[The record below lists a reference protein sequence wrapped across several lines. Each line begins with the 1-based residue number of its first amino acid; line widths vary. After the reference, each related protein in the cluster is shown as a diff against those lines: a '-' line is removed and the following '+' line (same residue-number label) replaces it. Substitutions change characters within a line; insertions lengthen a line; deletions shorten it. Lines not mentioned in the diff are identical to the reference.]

1 MKFVFHAF
9 AKRINSTKIP
19 GNGHEVE
26 GNIFEPCEILAPVLI
41 ISPNNYNITYNY
53 VQIPEFERYYFIK
66 SWEFSGGRYYAKCMV
81 DVLASHK
88 TQIGET
94 TQYVLRS
101 ASEFNEYVIDTKY
114 PQLANPERAY
124 IALQTPFKT
133 FTKGNIV
140 VGIIGGEAGG
150 SGVTYY
156 VMTQSKFA
164 EFRKKVMSALPA
176 IPEGE
181 TLEISDT
188 LGKMLYNPYQYVV
201 SAMWFPYDDIPT
213 GASNTIYCGFFNT
226 EISAPILDNT
236 PTTYLIHIKSIPDHP
251 QIDRGKWL
259 NGEEHRRITVHYP
272 PFPDLVIPTMVGA
285 GSSNVTLSLI
295 TDFISG
301 QASLTADYS
310 SSTGPMKVST
320 MGMLGVPMQLAQVT
334 PTLNTPKVSLI
345 QAGGQILSD
354 PVGTIGGW
362 GSQLIGWF
370 APDPYDARTREIAEK
385 VGIDLDKA
393 RSTSTGSAQT
403 VANPLV
409 SYNVSVTGTA
419 GCAIYGSFP
428 HYIEVT
434 FMLISDEDNTRI
446 GRPLCA
452 PKKINTLS
460 GYFICATGTFQ
471 ISGAMYAENA
481 AISGFLTSG
490 TYWE

>member
-1 MKFVFHAF
+1 MKFVFYAF

-19 GNGHEVE
+19 VNGHEVE

-66 SWEFSGGRYYAKCMV
+66 SWEFSGGRYYATCAV

-114 PQLANPERAY
+114 PQLASPERKY
-124 IALQTPFKT
+124 IALSTPFKK
-133 FTKGNIV
+133 FNSGNIV
-140 VGIIGGEAGG
+140 VGIIGGESGG
-150 SGVTYY
+150 TGVSYY
-156 VMTQSKFA
+156 VMTPGKFS

-176 IPEGE
+176 VPEGE
-181 TLEISDT
+181 TLEVSDT

-201 SAMWFPYDDIPT
+201 SAMWFPFNNVPT
-213 GASNTIYCGFFNT
+213 GASSTIYCGFFNT
-226 EISAPILDNT
+226 EISAPILDNSEGA
-236 PTTYLIHIKSIPDHP
+236 YLINSETIPDHP
-251 QIDRGKWL
+251 QIARGKWL
-259 NGEEHRRITVHYP
+259 NGEENRRIIVHYP
-272 PFPDLVIPTMVGA
+272 PFPDLVIPSMVGA
-285 GSSNVTLSLI
+285 GASNVSLSVL

-310 SSTGPMKVST
+310 AEGGKTMKVSA
-320 MGMLGVPMQLAQVT
+320 MGALGVPLMLAQVT
-334 PTLNTPKVSLI
+334 PTLNTPKVILAK
-345 QAGGQILSD
+345 AGGEILSD
-354 PVGTIGGW
+354 PVGTMSDW
-362 GSQLIGWF
+362 SEKLFGWF
-370 APDPYDARTREIAEK
+370 MPEPYDAATRETAK
-385 VGIDLDKA
+385 KAGVDL
-393 RSTSTGSAQT
+393 SAVT
-403 VANPLV
+403 PTKSSVANPLL
-409 SYNVSVTGTA
+409 SYNVSVTGTT
-419 GCAIYGSFP
+419 GCTAYSSFP

-434 FMLISDEDNTRI
+434 YMLLSDEDNARI

-460 GYFICATGTFQ
+460 GYFVCATGTFE
-471 ISGAMYAENA
+471 ISGAMYAENV

-490 TYWE
+490 AYWE

>member
-1 MKFVFHAF
+1 MKFVFYAF

-41 ISPNNYNITYNY
+41 ISPNNYNINYNY
-53 VQIPEFERYYFIK
+53 VKIPEFERYYFIK
-66 SWEFSGGRYYAKCMV
+66 SWEFSGGRYYATCAV

-114 PQLANPERAY
+114 PQLARPVRKY
-124 IALQTPFKT
+124 IALSTPFKK
-133 FTKGNIV
+133 FNSGNIV
-140 VGIIGGEAGG
+140 VGIIGGES
-150 SGVTYY
+150 SGTGVSYY
-156 VMTQSKFA
+156 VMTPGKFA

-176 IPEGE
+176 DPEGE

-201 SAMWFPYDDIPT
+201 SAMWFPYDNVPT
-213 GASNTIYCGFFNT
+213 GASSTIYCGYFNT

-236 PTTYLIHIKSIPDHP
+236 VGGYLINLKSIPDHP
-251 QIDRGKWL
+251 QIERGKWL
-259 NGEEHRRITVHYP
+259 NGEEHRRIIVHYP
-272 PFPDLVIPTMVGA
+272 PFPDLVIPSMVGA
-285 GSSNVTLSLI
+285 GASNVTLSI
-295 TDFISG
+295 KTDFISG

-310 SSTGPMKVST
+310 TAGGDPMKVSA
-320 MGMLGVPMQLAQVT
+320 MGVLGVPLMLAQVT
-334 PTLNTPKVSLI
+334 PTLNTPQNAII
-345 QAGGQILSD
+345 QAAGQVISD
-354 PVGTIGGW
+354 PVGTLSDW
-362 GSQLIGWF
+362 GEKLFGWF
-370 APDPYDARTREIAEK
+370 MPENNAEK
-385 VGIDLDKA
+385 ALREAGI
-393 RSTSTGSAQT
+393 SGSIRPVNSPPKQS

-409 SYNVSVTGTA
+409 TYNVSVTGTT
-419 GCAIYGSFP
+419 GCTVYSSFP

-434 FMLISDEDNTRI
+434 YMLLSDEDNARI

-452 PKKINTLS
+452 PRKINTLS
-460 GYFICATGTFQ
+460 GYFVCATGTFEF
-471 ISGAMYAENA
+471 SGAMYAENV

>member
-1 MKFVFHAF
+1 MKFVFYAF

-66 SWEFSGGRYYAKCMV
+66 SWEFSGGRYYATCAV

-114 PQLANPERAY
+114 PQLANPVRKY
-124 IALQTPFKT
+124 IALSTPFKK
-133 FTKGNIV
+133 FNSGNIV
-140 VGIIGGEAGG
+140 VGIIGGESGG
-150 SGVTYY
+150 TGVSYY
-156 VMTQSKFA
+156 VMTPGKFS

-176 IPEGE
+176 VPEGE
-181 TLEISDT
+181 TLEVSDT

-201 SAMWFPYDDIPT
+201 SAMWFPFNNVPT
-213 GASNTIYCGFFNT
+213 GASSTIYCGFFNT
-226 EISAPILDNT
+226 EISAPILDNSEGA
-236 PTTYLIHIKSIPDHP
+236 YLINSESIPDHP
-251 QIDRGKWL
+251 QIERGKWL
-259 NGEEHRRITVHYP
+259 NGEENRRIIVHYP
-272 PFPDLVIPTMVGA
+272 PFPDLVIPSMVGA
-285 GSSNVTLSLI
+285 GASNVSLSVL

-310 SSTGPMKVST
+310 AAGGKTMKVSA
-320 MGMLGVPMQLAQVT
+320 MGALGVPLMLAQVT
-334 PTLNTPKVSLI
+334 PTLNTPRVILAK
-345 QAGGQILSD
+345 AGGEILSD
-354 PVGTIGGW
+354 PVGTISEW
-362 GSQLIGWF
+362 SEKLFGWF
-370 APDPYDARTREIAEK
+370 APEPYDAATRETAK
-385 VGIDLDKA
+385 KAGVDL
-393 RSTSTGSAQT
+393 SAAT
-403 VANPLV
+403 PTKSSVANPLL
-409 SYNVSVTGTA
+409 SYNVSVTGTT
-419 GCAIYGSFP
+419 GCTAYSSFP

-434 FMLISDEDNTRI
+434 YMLLSDEDNARI
-446 GRPLCA
+446 GKPLCA

-460 GYFICATGTFQ
+460 GYFVCATGTFE
-471 ISGAMYAENA
+471 ISGAMYAENV

>member
-1 MKFVFHAF
+1 MKFVFYAF

-19 GNGHEVE
+19 GNGREVE

-53 VQIPEFERYYFIK
+53 VKIPEFERYYFIK
-66 SWEFSGGRYYAKCMV
+66 SWEFSGGRYYATCAV

-114 PQLANPERAY
+114 PQLASPKRTY
-124 IALQTPFKT
+124 IALPTPFKK
-133 FTKGNIV
+133 FNSGNIV
-140 VGIIGGEAGG
+140 VGIIGGESGG
-150 SGVTYY
+150 TGVSYY
-156 VMTQSKFA
+156 VMTPGKFS

-176 IPEGE
+176 VPEGE

-201 SAMWFPYDDIPT
+201 SAMWFPFNNVPT
-213 GASNTIYCGFFNT
+213 GAPSTIYCGFFNT

-236 PTTYLIHIKSIPDHP
+236 SGNYVINSESIPDHP
-251 QIDRGKWL
+251 QIARGKWL
-259 NGEEHRRITVHYP
+259 NGEEHRQIIVHYP
-272 PFPDLVIPTMVGA
+272 PFPDLIIPSMVGA
-285 GSSNVTLSLI
+285 GASNVTLSIL

-310 SSTGPMKVST
+310 AAGGKTMKVSA
-320 MGMLGVPMQLAQVT
+320 MGVLGVPLMLAQVT
-334 PTLNTPKVSLI
+334 PTLNTPQNAI
-345 QAGGQILSD
+345 MRAGGQIVSD
-354 PVGTIGGW
+354 PVGTIGDWGDKLFGW
-362 GSQLIGWF
+362 LKP
-370 APDPYDARTREIAEK
+370 PDPWADPRIREIARQDG
-385 VGIDLDKA
+385 VDLDAAK
-393 RSTSTGSAQT
+393 STKSS
-403 VANPLV
+403 VANPFLT
-409 SYNVSVTGTA
+409 YNVSVTGTT
-419 GCAIYGSFP
+419 GCTVYSSFP

-434 FMLISDEDNTRI
+434 YMLLSDEDNARI

-460 GYFICATGTFQ
+460 RYFVCATGTFE
-471 ISGAMYAENA
+471 ISGAMYAENV

>member
-1 MKFVFHAF
+1 MKFVFYAF

-19 GNGHEVE
+19 ENGHEVE

-66 SWEFSGGRYYAKCMV
+66 SWEFSGGRYYATCAV

-114 PQLANPERAY
+114 PQLASPERKY
-124 IALQTPFKT
+124 IALSTPFKK
-133 FTKGNIV
+133 FNSGNIV
-140 VGIIGGEAGG
+140 VGIIGGESGG
-150 SGVTYY
+150 TGVSYY
-156 VMTQSKFA
+156 VMTPGKFS

-176 IPEGE
+176 VPEGE
-181 TLEISDT
+181 TLEVSDT

-201 SAMWFPYDDIPT
+201 SAMWFPFNDVPT
-213 GASNTIYCGFFNT
+213 GASSTIYCGFFNT
-226 EISAPILDNT
+226 EISAPILDNSAGA
-236 PTTYLIHIKSIPDHP
+236 YLINSETIPDHP
-251 QIDRGKWL
+251 QIARGKWL
-259 NGEEHRRITVHYP
+259 NGEENRRIIVHYP
-272 PFPDLVIPTMVGA
+272 PFPDLVIPSMVGA
-285 GSSNVTLSLI
+285 GASNVSLSVL

-310 SSTGPMKVST
+310 AAGGKTMKVSA
-320 MGMLGVPMQLAQVT
+320 MGALGVPLMLAQVT
-334 PTLNTPKVSLI
+334 PTLNTPQNTI
-345 QAGGQILSD
+345 MQAAEQFISD
-354 PVGTIGGW
+354 PVGTASGW
-362 GSQLIGWF
+362 GDKLFGWF
-370 APDPYDARTREIAEK
+370 VPENNAERAMREVTGESISAAPSKSSIK
-385 VGIDLDKA
+385 
-393 RSTSTGSAQT
+393 
-403 VANPLV
+403 NPLLT
-409 SYNVSVTGTA
+409 YNVSVTGTT
-419 GCAIYGSFP
+419 GCTAYSSFP

-434 FMLISDEDNTRI
+434 YMLLSDEDNARI

-452 PKKINTLS
+452 PQKINTLS
-460 GYFICATGTFQ
+460 GYFVCATGTFE
-471 ISGAMYAENA
+471 ISGAMYAENV

>member
-114 PQLANPERAY
+114 PQLANPERKY
-124 IALQTPFKT
+124 IPLATPFKS
-133 FTKGNIV
+133 FSGGNIV
-140 VGIIGGEAGG
+140 VGIIGGES
-150 SGVTYY
+150 SGTGVSYY
-156 VMTQSKFA
+156 VMTPEKFE

-176 IPEGE
+176 VPEGE

-201 SAMWFPYDDIPT
+201 SAMWFPYDDVPT
-213 GASNTIYCGFFNT
+213 GGSSTIYCGYFNT
-226 EISAPILDNT
+226 EISAPILNNT
-236 PTTYLIHIKSIPDHP
+236 SGDYVINSESIPDHP
-251 QIDRGKWL
+251 QISRGKWL
-259 NGEEHRRITVHYP
+259 NGEENRRIIVHYP
-272 PFPDLVIPTMVGA
+272 PFPDLIIPSMVGA
-285 GSSNVTLSLI
+285 GASNVTLSVL

-310 SSTGPMKVST
+310 AAGGKTMKVSA
-320 MGMLGVPMQLAQVT
+320 MGVLGVPLMLAQVT
-334 PTLNTPKVSLI
+334 PTLNTPRVI
-345 QAGGQILSD
+345 IARAGGEILSD
-354 PVGTIGGW
+354 PVGTLGDW
-362 GSQLIGWF
+362 GEKLFGWF
-370 APDPYDARTREIAEK
+370 APEPFDAATRETAKK
-385 VGIDLDKA
+385 VGVDL
-393 RSTSTGSAQT
+393 SAAT
-403 VANPLV
+403 PTKSSVANPLL
-409 SYNVSVTGTA
+409 SYNVSVTGTT
-419 GCAIYGSFP
+419 GCTVYRSFP

-434 FMLISDEDNTRI
+434 YMLLSDEDTARI
-446 GRPLCA
+446 GKPLCA

-460 GYFICATGTFQ
+460 GYFVCATGTFE
-471 ISGAMYAENA
+471 ISGAMYAENV

>member
-1 MKFVFHAF
+1 MKFVFYAF

-53 VQIPEFERYYFIK
+53 VKIPEFERYYFIK
-66 SWEFSGGRYYAKCMV
+66 SWEFSGGRYYATCAV

-114 PQLANPERAY
+114 PQLANPVRKY
-124 IALQTPFKT
+124 IALSTPFKK
-133 FTKGNIV
+133 FNSGNIV
-140 VGIIGGEAGG
+140 VGIIGGESGG
-150 SGVTYY
+150 TGVSYY
-156 VMTQSKFA
+156 VMTPGKFS

-176 IPEGE
+176 VPEGE
-181 TLEISDT
+181 TLEVSDT

-201 SAMWFPYDDIPT
+201 SAMWFPFNNVPT
-213 GASNTIYCGFFNT
+213 GASSTIYCGFFNT
-226 EISAPILDNT
+226 EISAPILDNSEGA
-236 PTTYLIHIKSIPDHP
+236 YLINSETIPDHP
-251 QIDRGKWL
+251 QIERGKWL
-259 NGEEHRRITVHYP
+259 NGEENRRIIVHYP
-272 PFPDLVIPTMVGA
+272 PFPDLVIPSMVGA
-285 GSSNVTLSLI
+285 GASNVSLSVL

-310 SSTGPMKVST
+310 AAGGKTMKVSA
-320 MGMLGVPMQLAQVT
+320 MGVLGVPLMLAQVT
-334 PTLNTPKVSLI
+334 PTLNTPQVILAK
-345 QAGGQILSD
+345 AGGEILSD
-354 PVGTIGGW
+354 PVGTISEW
-362 GSQLIGWF
+362 SEKLFGWF
-370 APDPYDARTREIAEK
+370 APEPYDAATRETAKK
-385 VGIDLDKA
+385 VGVDL
-393 RSTSTGSAQT
+393 SAT
-403 VANPLV
+403 TPTKSSVANPLL
-409 SYNVSVTGTA
+409 SYNVSVTGTTGSTA
-419 GCAIYGSFP
+419 YSSFP

-434 FMLISDEDNTRI
+434 YMLLSDEDNARI
-446 GRPLCA
+446 GKPLCA

-460 GYFICATGTFQ
+460 GYFICATGTFE
-471 ISGAMYAENA
+471 ISGAMYAENV

>member
-1 MKFVFHAF
+1 MKFVFYAF

-41 ISPNNYNITYNY
+41 ISPNNYNISYNY
-53 VQIPEFERYYFIK
+53 VKIPEFERYYFIK
-66 SWEFSGGRYYAKCMV
+66 SWEFSGGRYYATCAV

-101 ASEFNEYVIDTKY
+101 ASDFNEYVIDTKY
-114 PQLANPERAY
+114 PQLASPVRKY
-124 IALQTPFKT
+124 ISLLTPFKT
-133 FTKGNIV
+133 FNSGNIV
-140 VGIIGGEAGG
+140 VGIIGGESGG
-150 SGVTYY
+150 TGVSYY
-156 VMTQSKFA
+156 VMTPGKFS

-176 IPEGE
+176 VPEGE

-201 SAMWFPYDDIPT
+201 SAMWFPYDNVPT
-213 GASNTIYCGFFNT
+213 GASSTIYCGYFNT
-226 EISAPILDNT
+226 EISAPILDTSVGDYLVNT
-236 PTTYLIHIKSIPDHP
+236 KSIPDHP
-251 QIDRGKWL
+251 QIERGKWL
-259 NGEEHRRITVHYP
+259 NGEEHRQIIVHYP
-272 PFPDLVIPTMVGA
+272 PFPDLVIPSMVGA
-285 GSSNVTLSLI
+285 GASNVTLSVL

-310 SSTGPMKVST
+310 AAGGKTMKVSA
-320 MGMLGVPMQLAQVT
+320 MGALGVPLMLAQVT
-334 PTLNTPKVSLI
+334 PTLNTPQNAI
-345 QAGGQILSD
+345 MQAGGQFLSD
-354 PVGTIGGW
+354 PAGTAYDWGDKLFGWLVPESGAQKALREATGESVSTRPVG
-362 GSQLIGWF
+362 SSKQ
-370 APDPYDARTREIAEK
+370 
-385 VGIDLDKA
+385 
-393 RSTSTGSAQT
+393 S

-409 SYNVSVTGTA
+409 TYNVSVTGTT
-419 GCAIYGSFP
+419 GCTVYSSFP

-434 FMLISDEDNTRI
+434 YMLLSDEDNARI

-460 GYFICATGTFQ
+460 GYFVCATGTFE
-471 ISGAMYAENA
+471 ISGAMYAENV
-481 AISGFLTSG
+481 AISGFLMSG

>member
-1 MKFVFHAF
+1 MKFVFYAF

-41 ISPNNYNITYNY
+41 ISPNNYNISYNY
-53 VQIPEFERYYFIK
+53 VKIPEFERYYFIK
-66 SWEFSGGRYYAKCMV
+66 SWEFSGGRYYATCAV

-94 TQYVLRS
+94 TQYILRS

-114 PQLANPERAY
+114 PQLASPVRKY
-124 IALQTPFKT
+124 IPLSTPFKT
-133 FTKGNIV
+133 FNSGNIV
-140 VGIIGGEAGG
+140 VGIVGGESGG
-150 SGVTYY
+150 TGVSYY
-156 VMTQSKFA
+156 VMTPGKFS
-164 EFRKKVMSALPA
+164 EFRKKVMSALPS

-201 SAMWFPYDDIPT
+201 SAMWFPFDNVPT
-213 GASNTIYCGFFNT
+213 GAPSTIYCGFFNT

-236 PTTYLIHIKSIPDHP
+236 VGGYLINLKSIPDHP
-251 QIDRGKWL
+251 QIERGKWL
-259 NGEEHRRITVHYP
+259 NGEEHRQIIVHYP
-272 PFPDLVIPTMVGA
+272 PFPDLIIPSMVGA
-285 GSSNVTLSLI
+285 SASNVTLSI
-295 TDFISG
+295 KTDFISG

-310 SSTGPMKVST
+310 AAGGEPMKVSA
-320 MGMLGVPMQLAQVT
+320 MGVLGVPLMLAQVT
-334 PTLNTPKVSLI
+334 PTLNTPQNAI
-345 QAGGQILSD
+345 MRAGGQIVSD
-354 PVGTIGGW
+354 PAGTVSDWGDKLFGW
-362 GSQLIGWF
+362 MMPYVLP
-370 APDPYDARTREIAEK
+370 PDPWADVEK
-385 VGIDLDKA
+385 HLGA
-393 RSTSTGSAQT
+393 ATSTNST
-403 VANPLV
+403 KSSVANPFLT
-409 SYNVSVTGTA
+409 YNVSVTGTT
-419 GCAIYGSFP
+419 GCTVYSSFP

-434 FMLISDEDNTRI
+434 YMLLSDEDNPRI

-460 GYFICATGTFQ
+460 GYFLCATGTFQ
-471 ISGAMYAENA
+471 ISGAMYAENV

>member
-1 MKFVFHAF
+1 MKFVFYAF
-9 AKRINSTKIP
+9 SKRINSTKIP

-114 PQLANPERAY
+114 PQLASPVRKY
-124 IALQTPFKT
+124 IALSTPFKK
-133 FTKGNIV
+133 FNSGNIV
-140 VGIIGGEAGG
+140 VGIIGGESGG
-150 SGVTYY
+150 TGVSYY
-156 VMTQSKFA
+156 VMTPGKFS

-176 IPEGE
+176 VPEGE

-201 SAMWFPYDDIPT
+201 SAMWFPFNNVPT
-213 GASNTIYCGFFNT
+213 GASSTIYCGFFNT
-226 EISAPILDNT
+226 EISAPILDNSEGA
-236 PTTYLIHIKSIPDHP
+236 YLINSEAIPDHP
-251 QIDRGKWL
+251 QIERGKWL
-259 NGEEHRRITVHYP
+259 NGEENRRIIVHYP
-272 PFPDLVIPTMVGA
+272 PFPDLVIPSMVGA
-285 GSSNVTLSLI
+285 GASNVSLSVL

-310 SSTGPMKVST
+310 AAGGKTMKVSA
-320 MGMLGVPMQLAQVT
+320 MGALGVPLMLAQVT
-334 PTLNTPKVSLI
+334 PALNTPQNTI
-345 QAGGQILSD
+345 MRAAGQVVSD
-354 PVGTIGGW
+354 PVGTGSDW
-362 GSQLIGWF
+362 GEKLFGWF
-370 APDPYDARTREIAEK
+370 MPEPYDAATRETAK
-385 VGIDLDKA
+385 KLGVDLSA
-393 RSTSTGSAQT
+393 ATSTKSS
-403 VANPLV
+403 VADPLW
-409 SYNVSVTGTA
+409 SYNVSVTGTT
-419 GCAIYGSFP
+419 GCTAYSSFP

-434 FMLISDEDNTRI
+434 YMLLSDEDNTRI

-460 GYFICATGTFQ
+460 GYFVCATGTFE
-471 ISGAMYAENA
+471 ISGAMYAENV

>member
-1 MKFVFHAF
+1 MKFVFYAF

-114 PQLANPERAY
+114 PQLANPVRKY
-124 IALQTPFKT
+124 IALSTPFKK
-133 FTKGNIV
+133 FNSGNIV
-140 VGIIGGEAGG
+140 VGIIGGESGG
-150 SGVTYY
+150 TGVSYY
-156 VMTQSKFA
+156 VMTPGKFS

-176 IPEGE
+176 VPEGE
-181 TLEISDT
+181 TLEVSDT

-201 SAMWFPYDDIPT
+201 SAMWFPFNNVPT
-213 GASNTIYCGFFNT
+213 GASSTIYCGFFNT
-226 EISAPILDNT
+226 EISAPILDNSEGA
-236 PTTYLIHIKSIPDHP
+236 YLINSESIPDHP
-251 QIDRGKWL
+251 QIERGKWL
-259 NGEEHRRITVHYP
+259 NGEENRRIIVHYP
-272 PFPDLVIPTMVGA
+272 PFPDLVIPSMVGA
-285 GSSNVTLSLI
+285 GASNVSLSVL

-310 SSTGPMKVST
+310 AAGGKTMKVSA
-320 MGMLGVPMQLAQVT
+320 MGALGVPLMLAQVT
-334 PTLNTPKVSLI
+334 PTLNTPRVILAK
-345 QAGGQILSD
+345 AGGEILSD
-354 PVGTIGGW
+354 PVGTISEW
-362 GSQLIGWF
+362 SEKLFGWF
-370 APDPYDARTREIAEK
+370 APEPYDAATRETAK
-385 VGIDLDKA
+385 KAGVDL
-393 RSTSTGSAQT
+393 SAAT
-403 VANPLV
+403 PTKSSVANPLL
-409 SYNVSVTGTA
+409 SYNVSVTGTT
-419 GCAIYGSFP
+419 GCTAYSSFP

-434 FMLISDEDNTRI
+434 YMLLSDEDNARI
-446 GRPLCA
+446 GKPLCA

-460 GYFICATGTFQ
+460 GYFVCATGTFE
-471 ISGAMYAENA
+471 ISGAMYAENV

>member
-1 MKFVFHAF
+1 MKFVFYAF

-19 GNGHEVE
+19 ENGHEVE

-53 VQIPEFERYYFIK
+53 VQIPEFQRYYFIK

-114 PQLANPERAY
+114 PQLANPVRKY
-124 IALQTPFKT
+124 IALSTPFKK
-133 FTKGNIV
+133 FNSGNIV
-140 VGIIGGEAGG
+140 VGIIGGESGG
-150 SGVTYY
+150 TGITYY
-156 VMTQSKFA
+156 VMTPSKFA
-164 EFRKKVMSALPA
+164 EFRNKVMSALPVP
-176 IPEGE
+176 PEGE

-201 SAMWFPYDDIPT
+201 SAMWFPFNNVPT
-213 GASNTIYCGFFNT
+213 GASSTIYCGFFNT
-226 EISAPILDNT
+226 EISAPILDNSEGA
-236 PTTYLIHIKSIPDHP
+236 YLINSESIPDHP

-259 NGEEHRRITVHYP
+259 NGEEHRQIIVHYP
-272 PFPDLVIPTMVGA
+272 PFPDLIIPSMVGA
-285 GSSNVTLSLI
+285 GASNVSLSIL

-310 SSTGPMKVST
+310 SAGGKTMKAT
-320 MGMLGVPMQLAQVT
+320 AMGVLGVPLMLAQVT
-334 PTLNTPKVSLI
+334 PTLNTPQNAIK
-345 QAGGQILSD
+345 QAAGQIISD
-354 PVGTIGGW
+354 PVGTASDWGDKLFGW
-362 GSQLIGWF
+362 LV
-370 APDPYDARTREIAEK
+370 PENNAEK
-385 VGIDLDKA
+385 AV
-393 RSTSTGSAQT
+393 REVTGESISAVPSNPS
-403 VANPLV
+403 VANPLLT
-409 SYNVSVTGTA
+409 YNVSVTGTT
-419 GCAIYGSFP
+419 GCTVYSSFP

-434 FMLISDEDNTRI
+434 YLIISDEDNPRI

-460 GYFICATGTFQ
+460 GYFLCATGTFQ
-471 ISGAMYAENA
+471 ISGAMYAENV